1 MRMLKSIIRLR
12 HIFLNQMNIPLV
24 KLMRATGSLKTT
36 LLALF
41 DVTSPGSMFVNGAVF
56 LAHHEQCVQTDCQ
69 QVEGSEMGDY
79 WKRH

>member
-41 DVTSPGSMFVNGAVF
+41 DVTSPGSMFELNGAVF
-56 LAHHEQCVQTDCQ
+56 LAHHRAMCAN
-69 QVEGSEMGDY
+69 
-79 WKRH
+79 